1 MLIFRRFGKNWHFQS
16 DNKKTKF
23 SSKFLNI
30 RRYRQKLFV
39 QSDQNKTFFSRC
51 NFPRNVNKYFRRYGQ
66 KTTFSKLSEKTTF
79 SSICWYLQ
87 RHVLSKWSQ
96 ENVLFLEKLIFRRKN
111 RNFPRNV
118 YIFADVVKKDFCKV
132 ISFRRYSIFATN

>member
-1 MLIFRRFGKNWHFQS
+1 MGKKRHLKKNGFFLEMLIYRRFGKNWHFQS
-16 DNKKTKF
+16 DHKKTKF

-66 KTTFSKLSEKTTF
+66 KTTFSKWTAKKRHFHRYADIYRDMGKNKFFQSHLKKTSSF
-79 SSICWYLQ
+79 SKCKYI
-87 RHVLSKWSQ
+87 RIFSK
-96 ENVLFLEKLIFRRKN
+96 
-111 RNFPRNV
+111 
-118 YIFADVVKKDFCKV
+118 
-132 ISFRRYSIFATN
+132 